1 MGSTV
6 VTILVMLA
14 LVLLSAYFSATETA
28 FLAMNR
34 IRMKNLA
41 ENKNKRAMTVLQVSK
56 DFDKLISTILIG
68 NNIVNITL
76 STVATVFFV
85 NLFSKNGATI
95 STVVVTVVVLIFGE
109 ITPKGLAK
117 DAPESFAL
125 FSAPIIRMISV
136 LLAPLNF
143 FFALIKK
150 LISKLFTAKQEKRCT
165 EQELITIVEEAEH
178 EGGIDEQESE
188 LIRSAIE
195 FNDREAADILT
206 PRVDFVAIHQTASN
220 DEIADA
226 FAASG
231 YSRLPVYDGTL
242 DSIVGVIHHKD
253 FFNSVFRSR
262 RPLASIIKP
271 AVFITGNMKISDLLR
286 LLQRNKS
293 HMAFVTD
300 EYGGTVG
307 LVTMEDILEELVGD
321 IWDEHDEIVEEF
333 VPVGENI
340 YKILCSA
347 DLEEMFDRFQI
358 DDEADASTV
367 SGWVVEQLGKIP
379 DEGDRFQYENLSVT
393 VLKADSKRVLEILVE
408 AFPIQSEAAEDSKT
422 PRGERKA
429 AKLRDSSGAV

>member
-408 AFPIQSEAAEDSKT
+408 AFPVQSEAAEDSKT